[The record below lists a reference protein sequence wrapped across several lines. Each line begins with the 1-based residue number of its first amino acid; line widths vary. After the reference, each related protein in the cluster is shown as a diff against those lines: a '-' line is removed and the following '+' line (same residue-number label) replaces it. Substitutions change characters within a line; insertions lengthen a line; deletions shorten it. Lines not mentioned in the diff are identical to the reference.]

1 MPASWPRRLFL
12 YGEAQRSMLV
22 KNAMVWG
29 ANGGIGTTVVNRL
42 VEDDW
47 TVIGVVH
54 DSASVTDPQYQV
66 VEADVADEAAVQR
79 AVRQAAD
86 MAPRIDLWI
95 YAVGDI
101 AASKVAEMSSQ
112 DWRRILDA
120 NLTGAYL
127 AARHSLPLLAQGAHM
142 VFVGAV
148 SERLRLP
155 GLSAYAAA
163 KAGIEAFAEVLRK
176 EQRGRRVSLVRPKA
190 VETTLWEKV
199 TFSVPH
205 GALKPRDVADRILNA
220 YHEGHRGLLN
230 L

>member
-1 MPASWPRRLFL
+1 M
-12 YGEAQRSMLV
+12 

-54 DSASVTDPQYQV
+54 DSSSVTDPPYHV

-86 MAPRIDLWI
+86 MAPSIDLWI

-101 AASKVAEMSSQ
+101 AASKVGEMSSQ

-127 AARHSLPLLAQGAHM
+127 AVHHGLPLLAADAHM

-199 TFSVPH
+199 PFSVPH
-205 GALKPRDVADRILNA
+205 GALKPGDVADRILNA
-220 YHEGHRGLLN
+220 YHEGHRGWLN